1 MQGHGGRVAGE
12 GYHREVV
19 ETSEDHIRPRCY
31 FDMHIIVYLHWFGMW
46 LIPIVY
52 NFTGFDSVL
61 ESFLFVEGDCH
72 WLSAVSSHSFPEPH

>member
-1 MQGHGGRVAGE
+1 MQGHGGLVAGE

-46 LIPIVY
+46 LIPIGY

-61 ESFLFVEGDCH
+61 EILPFVEGDCH
-72 WLSAVSSHSFPEPH
+72 WLSAVSSPSFPEPH